1 MTTLTHY
8 YSPVPV
14 QHPFA
19 AKLAEICSFL
29 PVPFTLQDVVEA
41 TERHAPESVGDLPA
55 AWECLR
61 STAQIAT
68 VGLCGS
74 AFRLAAEGA

>member
-1 MTTLTHY
+1 MTALTHY

-19 AKLAEICSFL
+19 GKLAEICSFL
-29 PVPFTLQDVVEA
+29 PMPFTLQDVVEA
-41 TERHAPESVGDLPA
+41 TEIHSAESIGDLPA

-61 STAQIAT
+61 STEQIEA
-68 VGLCGS
+68 VGLSGS
-74 AFRLAAEGA
+74 VFRLASRT

>member
-1 MTTLTHY
+1 MTAFTHY

-19 AKLAEICSFL
+19 RKLAEICSFL

-41 TERHAPESVGDLPA
+41 TEIHAPESMGDLPA

-61 STAQIAT
+61 STEQIEA

-74 AFRLAAEGA
+74 VFRPAVEA